1 MHADPNHIP
10 RGRFGLL
17 MLPVTVV
24 GAALAASV
32 AAGLGG
38 GSSAVVQVLA
48 AVLVG
53 SIATLGPVLL
63 SLSRESWGLGVL
75 VCGMT
80 RGLLILGTAYMIEL
94 NAVDVAK
101 RPLYL
106 GAVAGAVAILV
117 AEAVVAVAIL
127 QGVEDARA
135 KVKKSGAQP
144 RVEHA

>member
-1 MHADPNHIP
+1 LNPDPNHIP

-17 MLPVTVV
+17 MLPVTAV
-24 GAALAASV
+24 GVAVAGGVALA
-32 AAGLGG
+32 LNGG
-38 GSSAVVQVLA
+38 TDTLRQVVL

-53 SIATLGPVLL
+53 SVATLGPVLL
-63 SLSRESWGLGVL
+63 RLSREQWGLGML

-80 RGLLILGTAYMIEL
+80 RAMLILGTAYLIET
-94 NAVDVAK
+94 NGVDVAK
-101 RPLYL
+101 RALYL
-106 GAVAGAVAILV
+106 GVVAGAVAILV

-135 KVKKSGAQP
+135 KVKKSGGDP